1 MVRRQDLPSKNISEN
16 ILVHNHQFSLKTRN
30 KASLK
35 TRKTKA
41 FEIRNLTF
49 TRLHKWLGTEE
60 HAACR
65 LKWYLASRHCLNSP
79 HLKNGVVK
87 LAHFI

>member
-1 MVRRQDLPSKNISEN
+1 M
-16 ILVHNHQFSLKTRN
+16 
-30 KASLK
+30 
-35 TRKTKA
+35 KA

-49 TRLHKWLGTEE
+49 THLHKWLGTEE

-79 HLKNGVVK
+79 HLKNRVVK